1 MQPIALNLVNIKKI
15 VISVKFK
22 HSDKGFQYLVGYAD
36 DDIIRPLHIVLPQ
49 MSGYIKYFDKDRKNM
64 PIKMEEIYIGKIY
77 WYLERNER
85 DARHEPS

>member
-1 MQPIALNLVNIKKI
+1 MNIKKI

-49 MSGYIKYFDKDRKNM
+49 MSGYIKYFDIEKICPLRWK
-64 PIKMEEIYIGKIY
+64 KYILAKYI
-77 WYLERNER
+77 
-85 DARHEPS
+85 DI